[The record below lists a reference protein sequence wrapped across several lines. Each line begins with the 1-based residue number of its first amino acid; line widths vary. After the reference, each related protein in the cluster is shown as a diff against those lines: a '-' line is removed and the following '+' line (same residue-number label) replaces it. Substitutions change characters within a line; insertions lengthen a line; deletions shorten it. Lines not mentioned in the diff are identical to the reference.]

1 MSTPRIFNVIS
12 LNPVFLWNHFI
23 KWYFYFLLGTLETWE
38 YFIQFFYMKKYF
50 NVLPKS
56 YSNLILFLHKTYKR
70 WYTDMHISAMTVGLF
85 YIMYYVFY
93 FLSCILEISK
103 ITNIYIYILGR
114 SFIDFIY
121 MVTFCFCFLIQWK
134 YKN

>member
-1 MSTPRIFNVIS
+1 MSTPRISNTIS

-23 KWYFYFLLGTLETWE
+23 KWYFYFLLGRLETWE

-56 YSNLILFLHKTYKR
+56 YSNLIPFLDKIYKR
-70 WYTDMHISAMTVGLF
+70 WYTDMHISVMIVFF
-85 YIMYYVFY
+85 YIMCYVLY

-103 ITNIYIYILGR
+103 ITNIYIYIG
-114 SFIDFIY
+114 SQSHWFYNMI
-121 MVTFCFCFLIQWK
+121 TFCFCFLIQWK